1 MNLPQDFSLATTA
14 DLPLTADR
22 LQGRWTVLYFYPK
35 DATPGCTTEGQDFA
49 ALHGN
54 FTALGAQI
62 IGISRD
68 NLAAHERFS
77 RKQQFPFALASDPE
91 EILCRA
97 FDVIK
102 EKQNFGKTY
111 LGIERS
117 TFLLDPEGNVVRE
130 WRKVKVPGHAAAVLQ
145 ALREARG

>member
-35 DATPGCTTEGQDFA
+35 GATPGCTTEGQDFA

-62 IGISRD
+62 IGVSRD

-117 TFLLDPEGNVVRE
+117 TFLLNPQGEVVRE

>member
-22 LQGRWTVLYFYPK
+22 LRGVWTVLYFYPK

-62 IGISRD
+62 IGVSRD